1 MKAKLISIGNSKGIR
16 IPMAILK
23 QCNIENEVDLEVEK
37 EKIVIKPVKTKPR
50 DGWNDAFR
58 LMREKKDDALLIDE
72 TLDIAIENINI
83 YYLRCA
89 PLMHFKKLLKRSLL

>member
-1 MKAKLISIGNSKGIR
+1 MKAKVISIGNSKGIR

-58 LMREKKDDALLIDE
+58 LMREKKMML
-72 TLDIAIENINI
+72 
-83 YYLRCA
+83 C
-89 PLMHFKKLLKRSLL
+89 S

>member
-50 DGWNDAFR
+50 DGWDDAFR

-72 TLDIAIENINI
+72 TLNIAMENWEW
-83 YYLRCA
+83 
-89 PLMHFKKLLKRSLL
+89 K

>member
-1 MKAKLISIGNSKGIR
+1 
-16 IPMAILK
+16 
-23 QCNIENEVDLEVEK
+23 LEVEK

-72 TLDIAIENINI
+72 TLDIAMENWEW
-83 YYLRCA
+83 
-89 PLMHFKKLLKRSLL
+89 K

>member
-37 EKIVIKPVKTKPR
+37 EKIVIKPAKTKPR

-72 TLDIAIENINI
+72 TLDIAMENWEW
-83 YYLRCA
+83 
-89 PLMHFKKLLKRSLL
+89 K

>member
-1 MKAKLISIGNSKGIR
+1 
-16 IPMAILK
+16 MAILK

-50 DGWNDAFR
+50 DGWNDSFR

-72 TLDIAIENINI
+72 TLDIAMENWEW
-83 YYLRCA
+83 
-89 PLMHFKKLLKRSLL
+89 K

>member
-23 QCNIENEVDLEVEK
+23 QCNIEKEVDLEVEK
-37 EKIVIKPVKTKPR
+37 EKIVIKPVKTKTR
-50 DGWNDAFR
+50 DGWHDAFR

-72 TLDIAIENINI
+72 TLDIAMENWEW
-83 YYLRCA
+83 
-89 PLMHFKKLLKRSLL
+89 K